1 MERGYIYIYI
11 YIYIYFVSLLI
22 ASHRILPE
30 VYLKPS
36 RRSIMFFFA
45 KLVLTDERHSLFS
58 QKNSTIDVQL
68 GSKCA
73 SHYLSAIVTRGVY
86 ISLIGFL
93 NSQLQFR
100 QMRERGGGVFPI
112 MHLRR
117 VYFHEAITKGK
128 STYTSMAGLRFIYF
142 HFILS

>member
-1 MERGYIYIYI
+1 M
-11 YIYIYFVSLLI
+11 YFVSLLI

-45 KLVLTDERHSLFS
+45 KLVLTDERHLLFS

-73 SHYLSAIVTRGVY
+73 SHYLSAIVTRGVH

-93 NSQLQFR
+93 NSRLQFS
-100 QMRERGGGVFPI
+100 QMREGGGSFPSCTYGG
-112 MHLRR
+112 
-117 VYFHEAITKGK
+117 VTFTKLLLK
-128 STYTSMAGLRFIYF
+128 INQLIPLWQVLDLFIF
-142 HFILS
+142 TLF

>member
-1 MERGYIYIYI
+1 M
-11 YIYIYFVSLLI
+11 YFVSLLI

-45 KLVLTDERHSLFS
+45 KLVLTDERHLLFS

-73 SHYLSAIVTRGVY
+73 SHYLSAIVTRGVH

-93 NSQLQFR
+93 NSRLQFS
-100 QMRERGGGVFPI
+100 QMREGAGG
-112 MHLRR
+112 L
-117 VYFHEAITKGK
+117 FHHALTE
-128 STYTSMAGLRFIYF
+128 GL
-142 HFILS
+142 LSRSYY

>member
-73 SHYLSAIVTRGVY
+73 SHYLSAIVTRGVH

-100 QMRERGGGVFPI
+100 QMRERGGGLS
-112 MHLRR
+112 HHALT
-117 VYFHEAITKGK
+117 E
-128 STYTSMAGLRFIYF
+128 GL
-142 HFILS
+142 LSRSYY

>member
-1 MERGYIYIYI
+1 M
-11 YIYIYFVSLLI
+11 YFVSLLI

-45 KLVLTDERHSLFS
+45 KLVLTDERHLLFS

-73 SHYLSAIVTRGVY
+73 SHYLSAIVTRGVH

-93 NSQLQFR
+93 NSRLQFS
-100 QMRERGGGVFPI
+100 QMREGGGVFSI

-117 VYFHEAITKGK
+117 GYFHEAITKDK
-128 STYTSMAGLRFIYF
+128 STYTSVAGLGFIYF

>member
-1 MERGYIYIYI
+1 M
-11 YIYIYFVSLLI
+11 YFVSLLI

-45 KLVLTDERHSLFS
+45 KLVLTDERHLLFS

-68 GSKCA
+68 GSKFA
-73 SHYLSAIVTRGVY
+73 SHYQSAIVTRGVH

-93 NSQLQFR
+93 NSRLQFS
-100 QMRERGGGVFPI
+100 QMREGGGVFSI

-117 VYFHEAITKGK
+117 GYFHEAITKDK
-128 STYTSMAGLRFIYF
+128 STYTSVAGLGFIYF